1 MANLYVQFDLSS
13 ACFTGSKSIIQLVAR
28 KAAGLGA
35 DFITELEFA
44 FETIKEYPLG
54 WPIIRND
61 FHRFVLPKFPFSVI
75 YKLNSNSIYVV
86 AIMHNSRKPDY
97 WLNRK

>member
-1 MANLYVQFDLSS
+1 MANLYVQFDFSS

-35 DFITELEFA
+35 DFITELESA

-61 FHRFVLPKFPFSVI
+61 FHRFILPKFHF
-75 YKLNSNSIYVV
+75 
-86 AIMHNSRKPDY
+86 R
-97 WLNRK
+97 